1 MKTNTIQN
9 KLKKMQLFF
18 KKSLLFE
25 KIIISLHLD
34 KKSSGFAT
42 LSVTLR
48 CRKFQKIKVTKRS
61 KISREADLLICNL
74 GKFLQ
79 PQRRIVNPRF

>member
-25 KIIISLHLD
+25 KIIISLHLMFFD
-34 KKSSGFAT
+34 ILLLKSST
-42 LSVTLR
+42 LSGYI
-48 CRKFQKIKVTKRS
+48 QKINAPIGR
-61 KISREADLLICNL
+61 ANLLVCI
-74 GKFLQ
+74 GSGR
-79 PQRRIVNPRF
+79 PQRRVISPRF